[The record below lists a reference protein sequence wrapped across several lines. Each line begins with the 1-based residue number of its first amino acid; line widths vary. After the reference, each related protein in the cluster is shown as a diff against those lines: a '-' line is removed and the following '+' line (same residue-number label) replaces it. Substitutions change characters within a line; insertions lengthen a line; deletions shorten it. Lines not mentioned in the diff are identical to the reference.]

1 MRRIRYLPP
10 SKLASIEGWRDILP
24 VGDANNR
31 LREFRHLQ
39 RTFRIDI
46 LKDIIHQL
54 APQDACAPARIRIM
68 RPQSEIQAVLFG
80 MVHMPVQNEG
90 VDAVQEVRNVIGI
103 RIGRRL
109 HRWPSGELS
118 PL

>member
-1 MRRIRYLPP
+1 
-10 SKLASIEGWRDILP
+10 
-24 VGDANNR
+24 
-31 LREFRHLQ
+31 
-39 RTFRIDI
+39 
-46 LKDIIHQL
+46 
-54 APQDACAPARIRIM
+54 M

-109 HRWPSGELS
+109 RAGLPANCRRCGS
-118 PL
+118 PAPTE